1 MLKNHWKQKL
11 LVVNPDQVV
20 VKLYSMSTDIK
31 IRTAVPGDYDPVCSL
46 LQTEQLPISD
56 LRPDLDHF
64 LIAESNDIP
73 VAVIGLDPY
82 GKDGLLRSMI
92 VKQEFRSH
100 GIASKLVTE
109 LESYARKQGI
119 EMLYLVTN
127 TAEDYFSRKG
137 FNIIARTDVPDN
149 VAVSAEFNGLCPAS
163 STLMRKSI

>member
-1 MLKNHWKQKL
+1 M
-11 LVVNPDQVV
+11 
-20 VKLYSMSTDIK
+20 
-31 IRTAVPGDYDPVCSL
+31 RTAVPGDYDPVCSL
-46 LQTEQLPISD
+46 LNSEQLPTSD

-64 LIAESNDIP
+64 LIAELNDIP
-73 VAVIGLDPY
+73 VAVLGLDPY

-92 VKQEFRSH
+92 VKREFRRH

-109 LESYARKQGI
+109 LESYARHQGI

-137 FNIIARTDVPDN
+137 FNIITRTDVPDT